1 MLKLRNRAD
10 AKTTPKLPL
19 VWDDEETEETLSPSP
34 KASSEDNQAEDKE
47 AELDSQVQ
55 PELLDDL
62 TEEAEEQEPATDE
75 EADEEVEQDNESDD
89 LSQAEDEDDGDED
102 DNGDDEPVILHVPDD
117 EPLGNALMQLRAK
130 AGVTVKDVAEKTK
143 IPAQKIHDLELGNYE
158 DLPKLIICKAY
169 IERLCNEYDVE
180 QEPYLSKLESEYFEA
195 VGSDHDNRPHPLSED
210 LIKPKSVVS
219 LPGLLIAAL
228 LGGLCLFILVGLA
241 KLYFKKEI
249 ERGKVDFIRLIPQT
263 RQPVEVLPIPGSK

>member
-19 VWDDEETEETLSPSP
+19 VWDDEAEETLSPSP
-34 KASSEDNQAEDKE
+34 EASSEDKQAEAKE
-47 AELDSQVQ
+47 AKLDSQQQ
-55 PELLDDL
+55 PEHLEELKD
-62 TEEAEEQEPATDE
+62 EAEEQALTADE

-89 LSQAEDEDDGDED
+89 TSQAEDDDGGED
-102 DNGDDEPVILHVPDD
+102 GNGDNEPVILHVPDD

-158 DLPKLIICKAY
+158 ELPKLIICKAY

-180 QEPYLSKLESEYFEA
+180 QESYLSKLEREYLEA
-195 VGSDHDNRPHPLSED
+195 VGSDSDNRQHPLSED

-228 LGGLCLFILVGLA
+228 LGVLCLFILGGLA

-249 ERGKVDFIRLIPQT
+249 ERDKVDFIRLIPQT